1 MKLTVQAIGV
11 LGPGLDDWASALA
24 VLRGEA
30 ALPAAATA
38 VPPPLRLPPAE
49 RRRVGQSV
57 RLALAVAEQVFAQVP
72 HAPATTASVFASSGG
87 DGENCDALCRSLAE
101 DVPHASPTR
110 FTNSVHNAP
119 AGYWSIAAGATG
131 ASTSV
136 CAFDASFAAGL
147 LEAAIY
153 ACCEDE
159 PVALIAYD
167 MLYPQ
172 PLHALR
178 PVLAPF
184 AAALVLVP
192 GHATSGLARIELSG
206 YGAGTPAAAA
216 TPALEA
222 LRVGVPAAR
231 CLPLLEAIARFAPA
245 GAAPAS
251 VPPAGIPPAEVA
263 LEALPGQVLRVGVS
277 PCR

>member
-1 MKLTVQAIGV
+1 MKLVVQAIGV
-11 LGPGLDDWASALA
+11 LGPGLDDWASARA

-30 ALPAAATA
+30 ALRAGATVIPPAM
-38 VPPPLRLPPAE
+38 RLPPPE

-57 RLALAVAEQVFAQVP
+57 RLALAVAEQVYAHVAYP
-72 HAPATTASVFASSGG
+72 PAATASVFASSGG
-87 DGENCDALCRSLAE
+87 DSENCDALCRSLAE
-101 DVPHASPTR
+101 AAPHASPTR

-147 LEAAIY
+147 LEAAVY
-153 ACCEDE
+153 ARCENE
-159 PVALIAYD
+159 PVVLVAYD

-178 PVLAPF
+178 PLLAPF
-184 AAALVLVP
+184 AVALALAP
-192 GHATSGLARIELSG
+192 GDAVDGLARIELAG
-206 YGAGTPAAAA
+206 YAAGVPQAAA
-216 TPALEA
+216 TPTLEA
-222 LRVGVPAAR
+222 LRAGVPAAR
-231 CLPLLEAIARFAPA
+231 CLPLLAAIAHAADVARA
-245 GAAPAS
+245 GA
-251 VPPAGIPPAEVA
+251 PPLDVA
-263 LEALPGQVLRVGVS
+263 LEALPGQVLNVRVS